1 MSSPVIP
8 IISNTNGS
16 NIIISKNLF
25 FTPVQ
30 TGTQFIIPIREIVG
44 GTDPYGGIIRF
55 EKDSGYVPLGKY
67 ECTVTVKD
75 SSDKVIASGYGKKG
89 QVSYL
94 ETTYTGD
101 DTLKITLSEGS
112 YIVLYE
118 LEQYSGGS
126 SETYT
131 ANVTY
136 IFSAVENRLPL
147 KKLTQLD
154 VCDRICALIY
164 PKEYGQ
170 KPKFRIQGAIYDD
183 TTGLMIGYE
192 KGTIAEELDK
202 ILAPEYAFTK
212 MNLREM
218 LKQVGGY
225 IHAEPRI
232 TAIMYNADGT
242 KWYEVGFDKYGGIEY
257 SKIKARK
264 HVTMTLGV
272 DINEYCTH
280 LDSSAENLISQID
293 YAQGVAVEPFEGG
306 GKSLRTEN
314 STVRMG
320 ENNSSF
326 ISTDKPV
333 YIIGG
338 TKQVICTYIPT
349 IGSGSWDITP
359 YIYEYSDY
367 QNLSSYQGTY
377 PFCKAYAL
385 YYTQGSKHIKG
396 LFYRNEDAISPIFQ
410 EYAIINILREVTG
423 NNSLNLTEEQ
433 FFQIQFL
440 VTYLPIFSARIK
452 TTKPTILTGE
462 QSTIPY
468 NQSANL
474 IETRFYGEQL
484 KGVVARLGTVEKTY
498 TYNLAFLSDIPKVGT
513 KFDEHYYI
521 SAVSTE
527 ILPFYIRC
535 TVALS
540 KDFNRLSQYIGIS
553 SNKRMWEVSEKQ
565 SQQRESIF
573 TEYVKITT
581 KNDDIHDNNTIY
593 GENQA
598 NNIVND
604 LFNKNQKTMYPV
616 SCALVRRFVKKNI
629 ANSLIPEDITLPVVG
644 VAMGNSMLF
653 SFKFED
659 NYSAGQKVHF
669 GNVKT
674 SEGTITGAWGEYV
687 RYISNYGKFYWLQF
701 YLQWGEP
708 LTKPPVT
715 LGFDLP
721 QGTPDMH
728 SFAWVKNALEYR
740 KDNREIPSITY
751 QLMAVADDSSIIIGS
766 GLMKN
771 CKAVNRNPFSGYEL
785 WVFTEEI
792 NTINSTVNF
801 SKGQKV
807 NKPIVF
813 NGDNIQLPMLKGF
826 KSWAIVTRRTIR
838 AIRVEDDD
846 GDEILQTV
854 TRGGELCLGQNG
866 PLKGQTLYFRVKK
879 DIYD

>member
-1 MSSPVIP
+1 MQIVVYPSNKVNYEKKYYSPSSSPFKIYSFKELDNKFVDESGLIAYAYRTYIYKNSDYDESIRGNKISISAIEIP
-8 IISNTNGS
+8 NSKSGTYLFSGVGLYDTGGVVDLPTNELYIIEYVMNTTRYDSNM
-16 NIIISKNLF
+16 NIVSTDNNAFTYLIAIIDNHLPYKKYTILD
-25 FTPVQ
+25 
-30 TGTQFIIPIREIVG
+30 IINRAFDLI
-44 GTDPYGGIIRF
+44 
-55 EKDSGYVPLGKY
+55 VPLKY
-67 ECTVTVKD
+67 GE
-75 SSDKVIASGYGKKG
+75 
-89 QVSYL
+89 
-94 ETTYTGD
+94 
-101 DTLKITLSEGS
+101 
-112 YIVLYE
+112 
-118 LEQYSGGS
+118 
-126 SETYT
+126 
-131 ANVTY
+131 
-136 IFSAVENRLPL
+136 
-147 KKLTQLD
+147 
-154 VCDRICALIY
+154 
-164 PKEYGQ
+164 
-170 KPKFRIQGAIYDD
+170 KPKFRLQGVTYDD
-183 TTGLMIGYE
+183 VTGNAIGYE

-202 ILAPEYAFTK
+202 IIAPEYVFTK
-212 MNLREM
+212 TNLREM

-232 TAIMYNADGT
+232 TAIKYDADGT
-242 KWYEVGFDKYGGIEY
+242 KWYEVGFDKYGGVEY
-257 SKIKARK
+257 SKIKSRR

-326 ISTDKPV
+326 ISTDKPI
-333 YIIGG
+333 YTIGG

-377 PFCKAYAL
+377 PSCKAYAL
-385 YYTQGSKHIKG
+385 YYTQGNKHIKG
-396 LFYRNEDAISPIFQ
+396 LFFRIEDAISPIFQ
-410 EYAIINILREVTG
+410 NYAIINILRAVTG
-423 NNSLNLTEEQ
+423 NNSLDLTKEQ

-565 SQQRESIF
+565 SQQRESIIS
-573 TEYVKITT
+573 EYILITQDESKT
-581 KNDDIHDNNTIY
+581 SDTDVIY
-593 GENQA
+593 ADKSMVAKE
-598 NNIVND
+598 
-604 LFNKNQKTMYPV
+604 LFNQLALADLSPV
-616 SCALVRRFVKKNI
+616 SSVLVKRFTKKDTVTALV
-629 ANSLIPEDITLPVVG
+629 PEAITLPVVS

-659 NYSAGQKVHF
+659 NYSAGQKLTFVS
-669 GNVKT
+669 GDL
-674 SEGTITGAWGEYV
+674 TGAWGDYV
-687 RYISNYGKFYWLQF
+687 PYNDYYGRFY
-701 YLQWGEP
+701 YLFFNFKWGNQSYSPNEM
-708 LTKPPVT
+708 VS
-715 LGFDLP
+715 GANALP
-721 QGTPDMH
+721 QGATAGGYN
-728 SFAWVKNALEYR
+728 FAGTYTTDKLNYIRYR

-751 QLMAVADDSSIIIGS
+751 QLMAVTDDSSIIIGS

-813 NGDNIQLPMLKGF
+813 NGDNIQLPLLKGF

>member
-1 MSSPVIP
+1 MNNYATIEYETEINYGTGYPSKSSGQA
-8 IISNTNGS
+8 ISN
-16 NIIISKNLF
+16 F
-25 FTPVQ
+25 F
-30 TGTQFIIPIREIVG
+30 
-44 GTDPYGGIIRF
+44 
-55 EKDSGYVPLGKY
+55 PL
-67 ECTVTVKD
+67 
-75 SSDKVIASGYGKKG
+75 SFSLKG
-89 QVSYL
+89 QERITIPTAQEVREK
-94 ETTYTGD
+94 ETG
-101 DTLKITLSEGS
+101 
-112 YIVLYE
+112 IVPN
-118 LEQYSGGS
+118 YSGGYFKLIEVIDKS
-126 SETYT
+126 TDENLGAIATLTKQGIYT
-131 ANVTY
+131 ATY
-136 IFSAVENRLPL
+136 RGTVGGDTISGYPTAYVNLIYTFSVVINRFPL
-147 KKLTQLD
+147 KKYTIED
-154 VCDRICALIY
+154 VCDRIFDIIILL
-164 PKEYGQ
+164 KYGET
-170 KPKFRIQGAIYDD
+170 PKFVLDD
-183 TTGLMIGYE
+183 KLRDE
-192 KGTIAEELDK
+192 FKK
-202 ILAPEYAFTK
+202 IIAPEFSFTK

-232 TAIMYNADGT
+232 LCKNEKGQYVVT
-242 KWYEVGFDKYGGIEY
+242 FDKYGGVEY

-320 ENNSSF
+320 ENDSSF
-326 ISTDKPV
+326 ISTDKPI
-333 YIIGG
+333 YTIGG

-385 YYTQGSKHIKG
+385 YYTQGNKHIKG
-396 LFYRNEDAISPIFQ
+396 LFFRNLDAISPIFQ
-410 EYAIINILREVTG
+410 KYAIINILRAVTG
-423 NNSLNLTEEQ
+423 NNSLNLTKEQ
-433 FFQIQFL
+433 FFQIQFS

-462 QSTIPY
+462 QATIPY
-468 NQSANL
+468 NQGANL
-474 IETRFYGEQL
+474 IETRFYGENL
-484 KGVVARLGTVEKTY
+484 KGVVARLGNVEKTY

-535 TVALS
+535 TVSLS
-540 KDFNRLSQYIGIS
+540 KDFNRLSQYVGIS

-565 SQQRESIF
+565 SQQRESIISEYILITQDESKTSDTDVIYADKSMVSKELFNQLALTDLSPVSSVSIKRF
-573 TEYVKITT
+573 TKKDT
-581 KNDDIHDNNTIY
+581 KN
-593 GENQA
+593 
-598 NNIVND
+598 
-604 LFNKNQKTMYPV
+604 
-616 SCALVRRFVKKNI
+616 ALT
-629 ANSLIPEDITLPVVG
+629 PEDITLPVVS

-659 NYSAGQKVHF
+659 NYSAGQKITIESGKVSGTWGDYVPYNDYYGRF
-669 GNVKT
+669 YYLFFNFKWGNQSYSPNEMV
-674 SEGTITGAWGEYV
+674 SGA
-687 RYISNYGKFYWLQF
+687 NA
-701 YLQWGEP
+701 
-708 LTKPPVT
+708 
-715 LGFDLP
+715 LP
-721 QGTPDMH
+721 QGATAGGYN
-728 SFAWVKNALEYR
+728 FAGTYTTDKLNYIRYR

-751 QLMAVADDSSIIIGS
+751 QLMAVTDDSSIIIGS

-771 CKAVNRNPFSGYEL
+771 CKAVNRNPFNGYEL

-813 NGDNIQLPMLKGF
+813 NGDNIQLPLLKGF